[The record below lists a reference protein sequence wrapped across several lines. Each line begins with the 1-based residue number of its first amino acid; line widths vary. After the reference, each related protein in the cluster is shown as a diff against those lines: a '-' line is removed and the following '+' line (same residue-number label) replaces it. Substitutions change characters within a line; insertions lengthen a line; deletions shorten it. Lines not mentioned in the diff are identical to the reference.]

1 MLSSPPLPTPP
12 SFTYTTDR
20 SLLPERE
27 NKGISKNRSFHFFG
41 KQHHIFLDAVASSR
55 CLGNFCPGVQYPI
68 IKNISTNEKEL
79 SEKSTLRKW
88 YKMGKGPDE
97 GCSGDIAAT
106 FQTATTRS
114 LCARET
120 MIISFYIFVKL
131 HVFYIIYTYIGKN
144 IKTTRSLC
152 ARETMS
158 ISFIFLQ
165 SPFYFNCKISFTS
178 FVKYLFF
185 ICKLSFTLCSYNY
198 SLINMSKCQPLTAFC
213 NMETI

>member
-131 HVFYIIYTYIGKN
+131 HVFYIIYI
-144 IKTTRSLC
+144 L
-152 ARETMS
+152 A
-158 ISFIFLQ
+158 
-165 SPFYFNCKISFTS
+165 KISKPLAVCVPERQWASLLYFYKVLFTLI
-178 FVKYLFF
+178 VKYL
-185 ICKLSFTLCSYNY
+185 LLH
-198 SLINMSKCQPLTAFC
+198 L
-213 NMETI
+213 